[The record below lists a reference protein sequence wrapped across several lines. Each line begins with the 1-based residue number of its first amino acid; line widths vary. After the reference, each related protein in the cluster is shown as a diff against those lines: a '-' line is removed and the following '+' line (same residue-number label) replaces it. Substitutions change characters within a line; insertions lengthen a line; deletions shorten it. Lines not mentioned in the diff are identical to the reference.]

1 MMRAP
6 KFWEAGRGG
15 IVSAALSPVAGLYA
29 LAGRLRAMLAV
40 SRKISVPVLC
50 IGNLVAGGAGK
61 TPVAIDIAGRLRAR
75 GIAVHFLSRG
85 YGGAHLGCVR
95 VDPARHGA
103 RDVGDEP
110 LLLARHAPTWVSA
123 DRVRGARRAARAG
136 AELIVMDDGF
146 QNPALHKDVSLV
158 VIDGGFGFGNGRVI
172 PAGPLREPIDG
183 GMARARA
190 AVLIGVDTAG
200 AARVLDA
207 LDGAP
212 PVLRARIAP
221 MAGGERLR
229 GKAVFAFAGIARPA
243 KFYATVRD
251 VGATLQGGRDFPDH
265 HVYDESDL
273 EALSRAARAK
283 DAILVTTAKDAVR
296 LPRHW
301 RDRVEV
307 LDIHLIWEDPAALE
321 RLLGDV
327 LGEMRCARDED

>member
-1 MMRAP
+1 MRAP
-6 KFWEAGRGG
+6 KFWQAGRGG
-15 IVSAALSPVAGLYA
+15 LASAALLPVAGVYA
-29 LAGRLRAMLAV
+29 LAGRLRAVFTA
-40 SRKISVPVLC
+40 SRKIPVPVLC

-61 TPVAIDIAGRLRAR
+61 TPVAIDIAERLRAR

-110 LLLARHAPTWVSA
+110 LLLARHAPTWVSP
-123 DRVRGARRAARAG
+123 DRVRGARRAVEAG

-146 QNPALHKDVSLV
+146 QNPSLYKDAALV

-172 PAGPLREPIDG
+172 PAGPLREPIED

-190 AVLIGVDTAG
+190 AVLIGVDTTG
-200 AARVLDA
+200 SERVLDA

-221 MAGGERLR
+221 SPGGEDLR

-251 VGATLQGGRDFPDH
+251 VGAILQGGRDFPDH
-265 HVYDESDL
+265 HVYGENDL

-283 DAILVTTAKDAVR
+283 SAILVTTAKDAVR

-301 RDRVEV
+301 RDRVRV
-307 LDIHLIWEDPAALE
+307 LDIHLIWEAPAALE
-321 RLLGDV
+321 RFLDDV
-327 LGEMRCARDED
+327 LDEMRCAR